1 MAAHPISKGVFC
13 LECDWWGDARQRYSM
28 EYLLDLLDQFTPPR
42 CRHVHY
48 DVSTREEF
56 FFLVK
61 KWSQKRYRSHPLLYL
76 GFHGKPG
83 KILLGS
89 AKRAPVITLE
99 EISEALAGRCNGRV
113 ILFGSCETIRA
124 VPWQRRKFLE
134 TTQALAICGYHRE
147 VDWMSS
153 AAMDL
158 IVLAAMQEFTF
169 TLAGI
174 SAIAARIR
182 ERSRGLQKALGFR
195 IYTRQG
201 EA

>member
-1 MAAHPISKGVFC
+1 LAAHPISKGVFC
-13 LECDWWGDARQRYSM
+13 LECDWWSDARRRYSM

-42 CRHVHY
+42 CRHIHY

-56 FFLVK
+56 FFLIR
-61 KWSQKRYRSHPLLYL
+61 KWSQKRFATHPLLYL
-76 GFHGKPG
+76 GFHGKQG
-83 KILLGS
+83 ELLLGS
-89 AKRAPVITLE
+89 AKRSPRVTLE
-99 EISEALAGRCNGRV
+99 EISETLAGKCNGRV

-124 VPWQRRKFLE
+124 VPWQRRNFLE
-134 TTQALAICGYHRE
+134 ATQALAICGYQRE
-147 VDWMSS
+147 VDWMTS

-169 TLAGI
+169 TLTGI
-174 SAIAARIR
+174 SAIAERIR
-182 ERSRGLQKALGFR
+182 QRSRGLQRALGFR